1 MSPSSSSSS
10 SSSSLFKL
18 SSFLL
23 LLLLC
28 FRFFYVADATTKVAV
43 EFIYPNFSASALL
56 FFDTYGVFL
65 ASGSSAFQA
74 AVFNP
79 PNQQSRYYLAVLHAA
94 SKTVVWAANR
104 AAPIPDNSGLVLL
117 STLGL
122 SITSSNGSLLWST
135 PTLRSSVAA
144 LRLLDS
150 GNLLLVNAANA
161 TLWQSFDHPSDSLLS
176 SQLVPTGSY
185 LTSYVSDNDFAEGD
199 YRLVVTTSDAVLTWL
214 GSRYWS
220 LAGDVRSIKDDDDA
234 VAFMTA
240 NYTGLSLL
248 SSVGGVVIKVYLPAA
263 ELRIV
268 KLGSDGRLQITS
280 YSSLNSSSPSS
291 SKFVAPSGPCD
302 LPLSC
307 GTFNLC
313 TPKGNSP
320 SCNCLPLFAPSPNG
334 GCLPGDGSV
343 LASSSSCGSN
353 DLSKSSSSYLSLRS
367 GTVYFENK
375 FAAPVSSGRDEPTC
389 RGICTGNCS
398 CIGYF
403 FDGSSKSCYI
413 LEHQMGS
420 FLNSTASE
428 AADTLGYIKIVG
440 TASPPNTPSSNSPT
454 THLVAILLPSIAA
467 FLLIFMLAL
476 IMLVWWRKRIKKRMK
491 RFKTMVMKEIQLGR
505 HKSPGRASSDF
516 DYDDDDAGEEILIP
530 GMPTRFTYEE
540 LEVVTGNFRT
550 KIGSGGFGSVYKGEL
565 PDKSPVAVK
574 KIEGVGFQGRREFC
588 TEIAVIGNIRHVNLV
603 RLRGFCAQGARRLLV
618 YEFMNRGSLDRPLFG
633 SGAGPV
639 LEWGERMAVAVGA
652 ARGLA
657 YLHSECDHKIVHC
670 DVKPENILL
679 ADGGQVKIAD
689 FGLAKLMGPDQSGL
703 FTTMRGRARA
713 VSDGESG
720 GGRAGRGSTGGGC
733 GGGGGGGEY
742 FPLLALERHE
752 QGRYQELA
760 DPRLEGRVVE
770 EEVRRV
776 VKVALCC
783 LHEEPALRPS
793 MAAMVGM
800 LEGKAEASEPRVES
814 LGFLRLYGRGYV
826 DPASNEGMD
835 AAAHKGFFTGGDT
848 TGSVMSTTTA
858 QSYVSSQEVSGPR

>member
-1 MSPSSSSSS
+1 MSPS

-18 SSFLL
+18 SSFLLLL

-43 EFIYPNFSASALL
+43 EFIYPSFSASALL

-65 ASGSSAFQA
+65 VSGSGAFQA

-135 PTLRSSVAA
+135 PALRSPVAA

-176 SQLVPTGSY
+176 SQLVPAGSY

-199 YRLVVTTSDAVLTWL
+199 YRLVVTASDAVLTWL

-263 ELRIV
+263 EFRIV
-268 KLGSDGRLQITS
+268 KLCSDGRLQITS
-280 YSSLNSSSPSS
+280 YSSVNSSSPSS
-291 SKFVAPSGPCD
+291 SEFVAPSGPCD

-313 TPKGNSP
+313 TPKGNSS

-353 DLSKSSSSYLSLRS
+353 DLSESSSSYLSLRS

-375 FAAPVSSGRDEPTC
+375 FAAPVSSGRDEPAC

-440 TASPPNTPSSNSPT
+440 TASPPNTPSSNSRRRTSSRSCCPDQEEDEKIQN
-454 THLVAILLPSIAA
+454 HGHEGDPARPAQVA
-467 FLLIFMLAL
+467 
-476 IMLVWWRKRIKKRMK
+476 
-491 RFKTMVMKEIQLGR
+491 
-505 HKSPGRASSDF
+505 GRASSDF

-689 FGLAKLMGPDQSGL
+689 FGLAKLMGRISPGCS
-703 FTTMRGRARA
+703 RRCA
-713 VSDGESG
+713 
-720 GGRAGRGSTGGGC
+720 GRAGGTRSWRTPAGGEGGRGGGPAGGEGGALLPARGAGAAAEH
-733 GGGGGGGEY
+733 GGGGGDAGGE
-742 FPLLALERHE
+742 
-752 QGRYQELA
+752 GRGVRA
-760 DPRLEGRVVE
+760 A
-770 EEVRRV
+770 RRV
-776 VKVALCC
+776 ARL
-783 LHEEPALRPS
+783 PPPLRTW
-793 MAAMVGM
+793 
-800 LEGKAEASEPRVES
+800 
-814 LGFLRLYGRGYV
+814 YV
-826 DPASNEGMD
+826 DPASKEGMD

>member
-1 MSPSSSSSS
+1 MSPSSSS

-505 HKSPGRASSDF
+505 HKSP
-516 DYDDDDAGEEILIP
+516 AGL
-530 GMPTRFTYEE
+530 E

-679 ADGGQVKIAD
+679 ADGGQ
-689 FGLAKLMGPDQSGL
+689 SGL
-703 FTTMRGRARA
+703 FTTMRGTRGYLAPEWLANAAISDRIDVYSFGMVLLELLRGRKNRSVR

-720 GGRAGRGSTGGGC
+720 GGRAGRGVDGGRVRRRRRR
-733 GGGGGGGEY
+733 GGVFSVAGAG
-742 FPLLALERHE
+742 AARA
-752 QGRYQELA
+752 GRYQELA

-814 LGFLRLYGRGYV
+814 LGFLRLYGRGTST
-826 DPASNEGMD
+826 PRATRGWMRRR
-835 AAAHKGFFTGGDT
+835 TR
-848 TGSVMSTTTA
+848 GSSPEATRLA
-858 QSYVSSQEVSGPR
+858 R